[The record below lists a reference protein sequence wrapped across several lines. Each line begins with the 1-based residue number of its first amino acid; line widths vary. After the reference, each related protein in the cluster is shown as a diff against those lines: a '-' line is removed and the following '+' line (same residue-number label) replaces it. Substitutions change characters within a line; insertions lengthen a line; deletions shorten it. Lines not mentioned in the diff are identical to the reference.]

1 MQGQTTLDRILVS
14 PNLILLG
21 QRHNY
26 IILRSIS
33 LISSGYIHWSIWIPS
48 VWSFSQP
55 THNTHFTDNFCY
67 ISNFMWTL
75 HLLFPSII
83 LMVKLPRRCNQL
95 CFKMKNQVHPL
106 LCVYVRNKN
115 NYTTFI
121 FSFIFGTRNESH
133 DVVDYLYC
141 IIPRWLRQK

>member
-1 MQGQTTLDRILVS
+1 
-14 PNLILLG
+14 
-21 QRHNY
+21 
-26 IILRSIS
+26 
-33 LISSGYIHWSIWIPS
+33 
-48 VWSFSQP
+48 
-55 THNTHFTDNFCY
+55 
-67 ISNFMWTL
+67 
-75 HLLFPSII
+75 
-83 LMVKLPRRCNQL
+83 MVKLPRRCNQL

-141 IIPRWLRQK
+141 IIPRWLRQKQQSPTGIYICIYIIKVHMYNMKVLDSLEKITILFPWGVEKSSLYGNTKIPCNTAPYPNTMTIPV